1 MSFMAFRALLA
12 FTQANMPKYTDNQ
25 ICLCYTLEKQ
35 HTNTWFSTDQTP
47 NTQVRRYPMKKYL
60 LYLVL
65 ASDPCLEVKHFE
77 VLLFVC
83 LLGKRAR
90 LQENS
95 IEKSPAASGSY
106 PQDPVGSCS
115 TGRGNK
121 LLQLAAGWFC
131 LVQG

>member
-47 NTQVRRYPMKKYL
+47 NTQVHRYPMKKYL

-95 IEKSPAASGSY
+95 IEKSPAASGRY